1 MANIDAS
8 SAAINTGSV
17 WAPYQ
22 EFTYTIP
29 AGSYHRVN
37 YVTDNFV
44 LLEVSANGALEVNFG
59 GAMNQT
65 NFTAGIQYRLTEA
78 VPYIQLHNRSNA
90 PVTVHFALGVGEVRD
105 NRLTLAN
112 TTLTISETYQAMTV
126 KNSGLLASNALYYT
140 VTAAAEKMVVQNV
153 GTSSIFIGAADG
165 FEISPGGSMELPLNG
180 TFSVYQTTGKSPQ
193 FVVGAFAKT
202 AVDIDIETILADVP
216 PVTPSGGRAND
227 VDGGGQL

>member
-1 MANIDAS
+1 MANIDAA

-78 VPYIQLHNRSNA
+78 VPYIQMHNRSDQ
-90 PVTVHFALGVGEVRD
+90 PLTVHCALGVGEVRD
-105 NRLTLAN
+105 NRLSLVGQVN
-112 TTLTISETYQAMTV
+112 TTNTYSSFATKRYV
-126 KNSGLLASNALYYT
+126 FPTSGVLEFSI
-140 VTAAAEKMVVQNV
+140 AAEKIIVQNS
-153 GTSSIFIGAADG
+153 GAENLYIGAANG
-165 FEISPGGSMELPLNG
+165 FLVSPSGSMDLELNG
-180 TFSVYQTTGKSPQ
+180 TFSLYGTATNTV
-193 FVVGAFAKT
+193 VVGALSALPVVLPDENSTDENAQKV
-202 AVDIDIETILADVP
+202 VDL
-216 PVTPSGGRAND
+216 GGITVRP
-227 VDGGGQL
+227 